1 MKSIIAALLLT
12 SLVGFNQSV
21 NIKSDEDLLSL
32 KDAEKIFG
40 ESGKKTESITESK
53 DNLKIHKTAYRADAK
68 DPKSGREVNLYF
80 MYEEYKYDSAA
91 KRVYNEIKT
100 GNQTHE
106 GFQVWKG
113 IGDEAYYH
121 TDGTNFYFVLA
132 RKGPKMIRMKLNKV
146 TSKSS
151 EAEFKKISE
160 KIVSKL

>member
-1 MKSIIAALLLT
+1 MKSIIAVLILT
-12 SLVGFNQSV
+12 TLVGFNQST
-21 NIKSDEDLLSL
+21 NTISDEALLSL

-40 ESGKKTESITESK
+40 ESGKKTEGITETK
-53 DNLKIHKTAYRADAK
+53 DNLKIYKTTYRADAN

-100 GNQTHE
+100 SNQTHQ

-121 TDGTNFYFVLA
+121 SDGANFYFVLA
-132 RKGPKMIRMKLNKV
+132 RKGPRMIRMKLNKV
-146 TSKSS
+146 TSKSN
-151 EAEFKKISE
+151 ETEFKKISE
-160 KIVSKL
+160 RIVKGL